1 MDQEDRLDAEHSMK
15 IFKNE
20 NERYNFFLLS
30 GCLLLVF
37 WALFGFVYF
46 NINAYENF
54 HRKNRELCQP
64 GIVEKVVE
72 AGEEQ
77 LDLLCTDGEKRWI
90 KRRIR

>member
-1 MDQEDRLDAEHSMK
+1 MK

-30 GCLLLVF
+30 GALMIVF
-37 WALFGFVYF
+37 VTLFSFVFF
-46 NINAYENF
+46 NINAHKNF
-54 HRKNRELCQP
+54 HKENRGACQP
-64 GIVEKVVE
+64 GMVEKVVE
-72 AGEEQ
+72 AGEGQ